1 MSQNFYSVALAV
13 LAAILVR
20 WCVSLSSYSGKGKAP
35 MFGDYEAQRHWME
48 ITYNLPVD
56 EWYVNTSRNDLMYWG
71 LDYPP
76 LTAYHSWICGF
87 IANKINPKWVAL
99 HTSRGYESPDHK
111 LFMRYTVLLADVAIY
126 FPAVFVFSLYCLGR
140 KSVLNKVLTAVA
152 IILYPGLIL
161 IDHGHFQYNA
171 VSLGLA
177 LWGVTGVVLGHDL
190 LGSIAFTLALNYKQM
205 ELYHALPFFFYLL
218 GKSWQQNS
226 WLSRILSVAKLGIV
240 VILTFILCWL
250 PFLNSLPMILQVLHR
265 LFPFARGL
273 FEDKVAN
280 IWCSLS
286 VLVKVKR
293 LLTQT
298 QIIKLS
304 TWSTLTACLPSSLNL
319 FKNPSPDRFVLALAN
334 SSLAF
339 FLFSY
344 QVHEKSVLL
353 AALPVCLLLPHLPF
367 ECTWFLVISTFSMWP
382 LLVRDK
388 LALPY
393 FSCMLLFYAVA
404 YHVFELQKTK
414 KLKQT
419 LFLVSMLGC
428 LCLHICLAT
437 VQAPRRYPD
446 IWPVLVSFY
455 SCAHFLGFFFYFN
468 YLQFC
473 LPYAA
478 RPVAMK
484 GKKS

>member
-20 WCVSLSSYSGKGKAP
+20 WCVSLSSYSGKGKP
-35 MFGDYEAQRHWME
+35 P
-48 ITYNLPVD
+48 L
-56 EWYVNTSRNDLMYWG
+56 YVNTSRNDLMYWG

-140 KSVLNKVLTAVA
+140 KPVLNKVLTAVA

-177 LWGVTGVVLGHDL
+177 LWGVIGVVLGRDL

-226 WLSRILSVAKLGIV
+226 WTKWQAFGARYLY
-240 VILTFILCWL
+240 WL
-250 PFLNSLPMILQVLHR
+250 NML
-265 LFPFARGL
+265 
-273 FEDKVAN
+273 
-280 IWCSLS
+280 
-286 VLVKVKR
+286 
-293 LLTQT
+293 
-298 QIIKLS
+298 
-304 TWSTLTACLPSSLNL
+304 
-319 FKNPSPDRFVLALAN
+319 
-334 SSLAF
+334 
-339 FLFSY
+339 
-344 QVHEKSVLL
+344 
-353 AALPVCLLLPHLPF
+353 
-367 ECTWFLVISTFSMWP
+367 P
-382 LLVRDK
+382 LLVRDE

-419 LFLVSMLGC
+419 LFVVSMLGC
-428 LCLHICLAT
+428 LCLHFCLAL
-437 VQAPRRYPD
+437 VQAPRQYPD
-446 IWPVLVSFY
+446 IWPVLVSVF
-455 SCAHFLGFFFYFN
+455 SCTHFLGFFCYFN
-468 YLQFC
+468 YIQFC